1 MDVWSSLTTNIHLG
15 HSNQWDQSALC
26 FFAQATRDCHK
37 GACSSVP
44 RPSLSLK
51 TVSGGLISPI
61 PFLSAHTAACCC
73 SVCAG
78 KHGGKIKISPEA
90 DMQSLVLAHGKLVSG
105 SDPSRSITGQ
115 SQCWRNYLSIY
126 RAAAW
131 VFCASG
137 LSHLPSA
144 SPVTGNEHAEHC
156 WQRKSTTLQ
165 QNRPDTFYWQYWC
178 HTQEPQPS
186 VRLLVLTCMTSIS
199 DQLYLKYS

>member
-61 PFLSAHTAACCC
+61 PFLSAHMAACCC

-156 WQRKSTTLQ
+156 WQRKIDHTATEQAWYILLAILVSYSGTTTLCQ
-165 QNRPDTFYWQYWC
+165 TI
-178 HTQEPQPS
+178 S
-186 VRLLVLTCMTSIS
+186 VNLH
-199 DQLYLKYS
+199 DKYQWPTVSEI